1 MLMSSR
7 PPASPE
13 RACYLRLI
21 PRKCL
26 VMDDTLTRL
35 AFRVQ
40 GGDVEAARL
49 LIVEARDRQHAAGFE
64 RAAKALAGGAGIL
77 ALLEEN
83 IDPKERARVREL
95 LPPPAEAAGMF
106 TPAAVDLEAIDRVGP
121 SALVTAA
128 RWAIE
133 GLHLV
138 PRYGSGLPY
147 LGAALAGPWLHVLR
161 TFGAR
166 VEAPWIA
173 LRVVVDLDP
182 AKKALTDALVK
193 GYFAR
198 FGDRA
203 ATPVQTVLANESPAV
218 RRPLW
223 AKLVLDHPDRV
234 DDPSLCALLD
244 DAPTREL
251 AITALLRRG
260 AAAAKHS
267 IPFLHASAP
276 GTRRAVAGLLAI
288 VGDSSAI
295 PPLRQAIARERDART
310 RVDMTSALEKLSGAE
325 PLVPKTAGEDVLVA
339 RARAALAAPRQ
350 PKPPAWLAG
359 TEVPRIYWRDG
370 EPVTRAEIDALAGRL
385 AQLRATHVDA
395 IIPDVRRALDAGAA
409 RPLLTAISNAFVAS
423 KERHLFPDWL
433 LRAIAHLLSEHEV
446 DLACEEIDVNLRTSA
461 RERWARRGPGD
472 AVELVWDPE
481 AIASSPCRVAFAWL
495 VHWAESAPKRRD
507 REKAQRALAISTRV
521 VPEGER
527 SFAVLRR
534 FGLDYDGARRF
545 DQEGVELV
553 VRVRSGGAIEVIGP
567 DGLAIPRLPAD
578 DLGQRVKKH
587 VAELEEALLD
597 ARRTLAEAYADK
609 LVVDVRFVRHFLLT
623 HPLWRPIAQGC
634 VVRRE
639 SAPQTLRVGDESLAE
654 VPDSDR
660 VRFVLAQ
667 VEG

>member
-1 MLMSSR
+1 
-7 PPASPE
+7 
-13 RACYLRLI
+13 
-21 PRKCL
+21 
-26 VMDDTLTRL
+26 MDDTLTRL

-40 GGDVEAARL
+40 GGDIEAARAL
-49 LIVEARDRQHAAGFE
+49 LVEARDRQHSAYFE
-64 RAAKALAGGAGIL
+64 RAAKALAGGPSVL
-77 ALLEEN
+77 DLLEVA
-83 IDPKERARVREL
+83 IDPTERARVREL

-121 SALVTAA
+121 SALVTTA

-133 GLHLV
+133 GLHAV
-138 PRYGSGLPY
+138 PRYGTGLPY

-161 TFGAR
+161 AFGSR
-166 VEAPWIA
+166 VEAPWVA
-173 LRVVVDLDP
+173 LRVVATLDP

-193 GYFAR
+193 GFFAT

-203 ATPVQTVLANESPAV
+203 ATPVQTVLANEAPAV

-223 AKLVLDHPDRV
+223 AKLVVDHPDRV

-251 AITALLRRG
+251 ALGVLLRRG
-260 AAAAKHS
+260 PAAAKHAM
-267 IPFLHASAP
+267 PFLHASAP
-276 GTRRAVAGLLAI
+276 GTRRAVAGLLA
-288 VGDSSAI
+288 VTGDASAI
-295 PPLRQAIARERDART
+295 PILRQAIARERDART
-310 RVDMTSALEKLSGAE
+310 RVHMTSALEKLSGAE
-325 PLVPKTAGEDVLVA
+325 PLVPKTTGEDVLVA
-339 RARAALAAPRQ
+339 RARATLGAPRQ

-359 TEVPRIYWRDG
+359 TETPRILWRDG

-385 AQLRATHVDA
+385 ALLRTTHVDA

-409 RPLLTAISNAFVAS
+409 RLLLDAIARAFSAS
-423 KERHLFPDWL
+423 KERDVFPDWL

-446 DLACEEIDVNLRTSA
+446 DLACEEVDASLRTSA
-461 RERWARRGPGD
+461 RDRWARRGAGGG
-472 AVELVWDPE
+472 VELVWDPE

-495 VHWAESAPKRRD
+495 VHWAETAPKRRD

-521 VPEGER
+521 VPESER
-527 SFAVLRR
+527 PFAVLRR
-534 FGLDYDGARRF
+534 FGLDDDGARRF
-545 DQEGVELV
+545 HAGDGDDGEEGGDLV
-553 VRVRSGGAIEVIGP
+553 VRVRNGGAIEVVGG
-567 DGLAIPRLPAD
+567 DGHAVLRLPGD
-578 DLGQRVKKH
+578 ELGKRVKKH

-609 LVVDVRFVRHFLLT
+609 LVVDVRFVRHFLLA

-639 SAPQTLRVGDESLAE
+639 GAPQTLRVGDESLAE
-654 VPDSDR
+654 VPDMER